1 MEPTYAHHKL
11 YTYRLRGTQ
20 NYVLYYSPIG
30 TTREPP
36 YRYYFFRKSDDKTW
50 RFDRRNTFYSQI
62 DSTRILRSPKWFSR
76 LRKVFKFD
84 LLLSAILSAEI
95 WKLISASK
103 VLGDLLTQG
112 VKKYFVAV
120 FTTRSRIEALSPVK
134 SAIDFL
140 NGQNPVFVLDEDA
153 TENDPVPE
161 KIFWTVQNFKIHFTR
176 TDNLMDVVNG
186 YNNQFCPTHAPPRSI
201 TPKID
206 DDCVSMFAPSTRY
219 V

>member
-1 MEPTYAHHKL
+1 M
-11 YTYRLRGTQ
+11 
-20 NYVLYYSPIG
+20 
-30 TTREPP
+30 
-36 YRYYFFRKSDDKTW
+36 
-50 RFDRRNTFYSQI
+50 
-62 DSTRILRSPKWFSR
+62 
-76 LRKVFKFD
+76 
-84 LLLSAILSAEI
+84 
-95 WKLISASK
+95 
-103 VLGDLLTQG
+103 GDLLTQG

-176 TDNLMDVVNG
+176 TDNLMDILNG
-186 YNNQFCPTHAPPRSI
+186 YNNQFCQTHTLPRSI

-206 DDCVSMFAPSTRY
+206 DECVSI
-219 V
+219 